1 MEGDWE
7 IIERAFPYTS
17 SIKQQYLL
25 DFGWRE
31 FS

>member
-17 SIKQQYLL
+17 IKQQYLL